1 MDTTGEE
8 EGGTNQESSADIYTT
23 MCKVDSWQEA
33 AVLHR
38 QLSLLLS
45 GDLEGWNKGVGG
57 RLKKER
63 IYVYLWLIHVVVQ
76 EKLTKYCKA
85 IPTFLN
91 EQNT

>member
-38 QLSLLLS
+38 QLSLLS
-45 GDLEGWNKGVGG
+45 GDLEGWTKRVGG

-63 IYVYLWLIHVVVQ
+63 IYVYLWLIRVVVQ
-76 EKLTKYCKA
+76 DKRTKYCKA